1 MNKQEVLCKVRNLKK
16 AINWLKI
23 SEYVSNNDAIDYVA
37 NIYDLSVDEIKSA
50 MGLEKGNLHWITFYL
65 EDGNTRWFCTDPVLK
80 IKMEN
85 ENWFNKNTK
94 SITIYKGFETAENDT
109 KPISEDIYRI
119 SINYKTSEKKL
130 HNKIYM
136 FVKGELYK
144 QECGNGIKVKRLI
157 KELKQVLE
165 VIEVM

>member
-80 IKMEN
+80 I
-85 ENWFNKNTK
+85 
-94 SITIYKGFETAENDT
+94 
-109 KPISEDIYRI
+109 
-119 SINYKTSEKKL
+119 
-130 HNKIYM
+130 
-136 FVKGELYK
+136 
-144 QECGNGIKVKRLI
+144 LI
-157 KELKQVLE
+157 L
-165 VIEVM
+165 